1 MSVQSIMS
9 IGPVIPVVIIENIYD
24 AIPLADAL
32 IKGGIGTI
40 EITLRSTV
48 ALDAIALISK
58 ERPDLTIGAGTVLNP
73 SQLRKVQET
82 GADFVVS
89 PGVYPELLK
98 SARDSG
104 VVFLPGAA
112 TASEMMVLLAN
123 GITAMKFFPANS
135 AGGPGYLTA
144 LASPLAD
151 ATFCPTGG
159 ITIETAMD
167 WLSLP
172 NVECV
177 GGTWVAPKDM
187 LAKGDFEG
195 VSGISEQI
203 KKTQLLRK
211 QHAHSACRKLLNC
224 RGFRL
229 FQGLRSGRGE

>member
-1 MSVQSIMS
+1 MSIQSIMS

-32 IKGGIGTI
+32 IEGGIGTI
-40 EITLRSTV
+40 EITLRSAV

-58 ERPDLTIGAGTVLNP
+58 ERPELTIGVGTVLNP

-89 PGVYPELLK
+89 PGVYPELLE
-98 SARDSG
+98 SARNSG
-104 VVFLPGAA
+104 LVFLPGAA
-112 TASEMMVLLAN
+112 TASEMMFLMAN

-135 AGGPGYLTA
+135 AGGTGYLKA

-167 WLSLP
+167 WLSLS

-195 VSGISEQI
+195 ITENA
-203 KKTQLLRK
+203 K
-211 QHAHSACRKLLNC
+211 ACSALN
-224 RGFRL
+224 
-229 FQGLRSGRGE
+229 

>member
-1 MSVQSIMS
+1 MSVQSIMA
-9 IGPVIPVVIIENIYD
+9 IGPVIPVVIIENIDD

-32 IKGGIGTI
+32 IEGDIGTI

-48 ALDAIALISK
+48 ALDAIELISK

-73 SQLRKVQET
+73 LQMRKVQEA

-112 TASEMMVLLAN
+112 TASEMMFLLAN
-123 GITAMKFFPANS
+123 GITAMKFFPATS
-135 AGGPGYLTA
+135 AGGPEHLKA

-151 ATFCPTGG
+151 VTFCPTGG
-159 ITIETAMD
+159 ITIETAMN

-172 NVECV
+172 NVQCV

-187 LAKGDFEG
+187 LAKGDFG
-195 VSGISEQI
+195 GITTNA
-203 KKTQLLRK
+203 K
-211 QHAHSACRKLLNC
+211 ACSALN
-224 RGFRL
+224 
-229 FQGLRSGRGE
+229 